1 MRLNKLLLI
10 TAIIFLAVFLFNA
23 IAEPSAPT
31 TINVGSNFTA
41 NVSVGALLNTS
52 GGIISTV
59 TINTST
65 INYKWKGFVGN
76 ITGTYGLLDSS
87 LNSLFTW
94 EIATL
99 TGEVYAT
106 RNSSLIN
113 WANIGCMGNNI
124 LSYEQKELNITD
136 SDIDSINRT
145 FSGTTHSQFYVGTT
159 QIAQNTCRAV
169 GLNVN
174 NTIQSST
181 FQEVLLTDGSN
192 LVYTALIENSTYGFN
207 GNFYDFQI
215 IVAENALEGY
225 QASIPYYFYVELI

>member
-76 ITGTYGLLDSS
+76 ITGTYGLFDSS
-87 LNSLFTW
+87 LNSLFT
-94 EIATL
+94 
-99 TGEVYAT
+99 
-106 RNSSLIN
+106 
-113 WANIGCMGNNI
+113 
-124 LSYEQKELNITD
+124 
-136 SDIDSINRT
+136 
-145 FSGTTHSQFYVGTT
+145 F
-159 QIAQNTCRAV
+159 
-169 GLNVN
+169 
-174 NTIQSST
+174 
-181 FQEVLLTDGSN
+181 
-192 LVYTALIENSTYGFN
+192 
-207 GNFYDFQI
+207 
-215 IVAENALEGY
+215 
-225 QASIPYYFYVELI
+225 